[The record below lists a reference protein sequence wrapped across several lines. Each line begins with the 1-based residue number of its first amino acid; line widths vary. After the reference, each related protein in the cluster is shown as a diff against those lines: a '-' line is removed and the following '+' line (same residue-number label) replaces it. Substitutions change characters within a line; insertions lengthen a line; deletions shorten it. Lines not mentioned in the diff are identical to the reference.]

1 MKTMINIKTDVK
13 IKKEAQKVARQMG
26 IPLSAIIN
34 SQLRQLVVDRR
45 ATFEAPYKVR
55 LHVARQLEKA
65 SEEMDAHPE
74 RYKSYTDV
82 GEFTAHLDSI
92 RRRAKSRKR

>member
-1 MKTMINIKTDVK
+1 MINIKTDVK
-13 IKKEAQKVARQMG
+13 IKKEAQKIAKQMG

-45 ATFEAPYKVR
+45 ATFEAPYKLR
-55 LHVARQLEKA
+55 PHVVRQLEKA

-74 RYKSYTDV
+74 RYKSYTNVED
-82 GEFTAHLDSI
+82 FIAHLDSI
-92 RRRAKSRKR
+92 RHRAKSRKR